1 MIMITTNFNFLFTNF
16 CVLVSF
22 LTKLLKIGISF
33 STAVKSVVL
42 AKLIIWRI
50 LFLTSFILALRVVVV
65 VVVVV
70 VEVVVVVVVVIV
82 VVVVVIAKLVILGI
96 SYLTLFILASWGY

>member
-42 AKLIIWRI
+42 AKLII
-50 LFLTSFILALRVVVV
+50 
-65 VVVVV
+65 
-70 VEVVVVVVVVIV
+70 
-82 VVVVVIAKLVILGI
+82 
-96 SYLTLFILASWGY
+96 